1 LSERKY
7 DHLFTWDVHYQS
19 AYPPKKAMMFY
30 GLDDDKNH
38 FQIRFTHVS
47 SPFEGIEPAHKHE
60 FDEVF
65 CFVPCSDDLTDFDG
79 ECELHLGDDGEK
91 YIINKPCMVH
101 VPAGLMHC
109 PIRHTRVGLPYFF
122 VNCVLSG
129 EYSRPEDGR
138 EASKDIDLPRYIKK
152 R

>member
-1 LSERKY
+1 MAQKY
-7 DHLFTWDVHYQS
+7 DHLFTKDIHYQNT
-19 AYPPKKAMMFY
+19 YPPQKSMIFY
-30 GLDDDKNH
+30 GLDDEKNH

-47 SPFEGIEPAHKHE
+47 QPFEGIEPLHKHD

-65 CFVPCSDDLTDFDG
+65 CFIPCSDDLTEWDG
-79 ECELHLGDDGEK
+79 VCELHLGDESKK
-91 YIINKPCMVH
+91 YIINQPCTVH

-129 EYSRPEDGR
+129 EYKRPEDG
-138 EASKDIDLPRYIKK
+138 EDSGSGISLPRYKK
-152 R
+152 P

>member
-79 ECELHLGDDGEK
+79 E